1 MSKNS
6 TSDKDRKLNVYENNY
21 LLIKLV
27 PKYDQ
32 EKMALAIMD
41 YFFTDEADTNFKD
54 ERSNVIWVNIK
65 MVLDKS
71 KTQSKN
77 ALKRW
82 EEDAKSDTWHNAKDD
97 TKENAKVNAI
107 YFLISNFIFLK
118 DRGLLREK
126 IEEWIKYKTERK
138 EYYKETGF
146 KSLLTRIKNYTEKY
160 GEEKVI
166 DLINECMASNY
177 KGIIFEKLEKG
188 QATSKRVAPVP
199 DWLNKDVPEGKE
211 LSEEEVKAFEE
222 RLKSLR

>member
-6 TSDKDRKLNVYENNY
+6 TSDKDKKLNVYENNY

-82 EEDAKSDTWHNAKDD
+82 EEDTKSDAWHNAKDD

-118 DRGLLREK
+118 DRGLLRGK

-188 QATSKRVAPVP
+188 QATTKRVAPVP
-199 DWLNKDVPEGKE
+199 DWLNKDIPEGKE
-211 LSEEEVKAFEE
+211 LTEEEVKAFEE
-222 RLKSLR
+222 RLKNIH